1 MRTSLLALTIS
12 VLLLSACGGGGGG
25 SSGIA
30 SSTPADF
37 NCEETET
44 IGNIT
49 LCIKKLLVDGAASQI
64 DLKVSGFIDLNGDGF
79 QDLINSTSYEGKT
92 NIDRPLQFLKA
103 TAKVDEFLSYSPT
116 IIGGNASVWSLR
128 KLYTGDF
135 NGDGL
140 IDFYPSD
147 GSEYASD
154 PSGWPFL
161 GTNQYYYINKG
172 NGQFEKVDMGIG
184 AATAHGV
191 AVGNSATDA
200 FTFAINTPWN
210 PYPATS
216 KISIIKVNSNG
227 TPQALQRIYD
237 QNSLF
242 LVVPNVPNA
251 NVQYGEGAYFYMI
264 SADVNKDGKKDI
276 IAFSQNGAT
285 TGTEHNIFINTGNGF
300 VYSGSFANNLG
311 PSNVVEGATIADFN
325 GDGYDDIAVSQ
336 VDRRTGSTTPEHS
349 SLRIYINNKNV
360 SFDDKTT
367 DWIGSVLQLNKGW
380 SQANYNDAFEPI
392 SVDVNGDGK
401 SDLIFTHYS
410 TTDGSPQN
418 KVEILLNT
426 GTSFTRMN
434 FTKLASDNVT
444 NFIGHMAAT
453 FTRNGKAY
461 FVFNRNWQLYI
472 GRLTAQ

>member
-12 VLLLSACGGGGGG
+12 ALLLSACGGGGG

-44 IGNIT
+44 IANTT
-49 LCIKKLLVDGAASQI
+49 LCIKKLLVDGVASQI
-64 DLKVSGFIDLNGDGF
+64 DLKVSGFVDLNGDGF

-103 TAKVDEFLSYSPT
+103 TGKVDEFLSYSPT

-128 KLYTGDF
+128 KLYAADF

-216 KISIIKVNSNG
+216 KISIIKVNASG
-227 TPQALQRIYD
+227 TPEALQRIYPN
-237 QNSLF
+237 QSSPF
-242 LVVPNVPNA
+242 LSIPNVQN
-251 NVQYGEGAYFYMI
+251 GEGDYFYMI
-264 SADVNKDGKKDI
+264 SIDVNKDGKKDI
-276 IAFSQNGAT
+276 IAFSQSGADA
-285 TGTEHNIFINTGNGF
+285 GTEHNIFINTGSGF
-300 VYSGSFANNLG
+300 IYSGSFSNNLG
-311 PSNVVEGATIADFN
+311 ARNPVEGATIADFN
-325 GDGYDDIAVSQ
+325 SDGYDDIAVTQ
-336 VDRRTGSTTPEHS
+336 VDRRIGSTTPEHS
-349 SLRIYINNKNV
+349 SLRIYINNKNG
-360 SFDDKTT
+360 SFDDKTS
-367 DWIGSVLQLNKGW
+367 DWIGSALQLNKGW
-380 SQANYNDAFEPI
+380 SQANYNDAYEPI
-392 SVDVNGDGK
+392 SADVNSDGK
-401 SDLIFTHYS
+401 PDLIFAHYS
-410 TTDGSPQN
+410 TPDGSPQN
-418 KVEILLNT
+418 KIEILLNN
-426 GTSFTRMN
+426 GTSFSRMN
-434 FTKLASDNVT
+434 FTKLASDNVG
-444 NFIGHMAAT
+444 NFIGHVTAL
-453 FTRNGKAY
+453 FFRNGKTY
-461 FVFNRNWQLYI
+461 FIFNRNWQLYI
-472 GRLTAQ
+472 GKLTTQ